1 MDCDNGLD
9 VDCEKSLELL
19 GEFQAG
25 GLADIEVIH
34 VRTHLEICIGCHD
47 VLRDLETIVRAA
59 ELVRDDDGISFPDED
74 AIWARMSLGLK
85 IIH

>member
-19 GEFQAG
+19 GEFQSGALG
-25 GLADIEVIH
+25 DAEVVH

-47 VLRDLETIVRAA
+47 VLRDLETIVKAA
-59 ELVRDDDGISFPDED
+59 ELIRTDDGITFPDEE
-74 AIWARMSLGLK
+74 AIWTRLSIGAR